1 MGTVNGESEKQGG
14 IQRKWTN
21 PIISRYVKYEGE
33 KKIEAGDIVIR
44 LSPHIKKVWDE
55 SNERLGLK

>member
-33 KKIEAGDIVIR
+33 KKIANA
-44 LSPHIKKVWDE
+44 SKKRKHD
-55 SNERLGLK
+55 R